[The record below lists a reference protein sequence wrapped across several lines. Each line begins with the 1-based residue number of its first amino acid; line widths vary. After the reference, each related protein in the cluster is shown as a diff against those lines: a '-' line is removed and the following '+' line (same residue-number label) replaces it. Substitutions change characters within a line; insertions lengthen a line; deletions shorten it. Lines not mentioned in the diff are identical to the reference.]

1 MERIDRACIVFSCT
15 KSSLIRQLLHHGL
28 NQLPQVPIPV
38 QPIEVYAA
46 AVSSSSQ
53 SVQAQKVNFEAGGA
67 VQLSDQIQL
76 TLNGGLDLAADV
88 SNSYVRGGVSW
99 AF

>member
-1 MERIDRACIVFSCT
+1 LVERIDRACIVFSCT

-46 AVSSSSQ
+46 AG
-53 SVQAQKVNFEAGGA
+53 AG
-67 VQLSDQIQL
+67 
-76 TLNGGLDLAADV
+76 AD
-88 SNSYVRGGVSW
+88 G
-99 AF
+99 